1 MASTNYVFNSKR
13 GIYGSP
19 LSNTSMNGKQIPEI
33 PKIVTPDIVKRDGGA
48 VQRWESGDNNSD
60 LLEGV
65 SE

>member
-1 MASTNYVFNSKR
+1 MASTNYAFNSKI
-13 GIYGSP
+13 GIYDSP
-19 LSNTSMNGKQIPEI
+19 FSNTSMNGKQIPE
-33 PKIVTPDIVKRDGGA
+33 IVTPDIVKRDGGA